1 MPDQSASA
9 CVRGAGERLLPLGS
23 PRSLLCHRSLTRHA
37 VQHSS
42 LFSSLPW
49 GLPKMWYTHTLNL
62 CFSTKASGSFFFKIS
77 FQTLRNHCDWSQ
89 QLVIKCLTQ
98 SVLALGLT
106 KRTTLQYL
114 WKQETTSTTSQSRN
128 KLVNGEKGQAQRHG
142 IWEEIWSDHKT

>member
-49 GLPKMWYTHTLNL
+49 DLPKMWYTHTLNL

-114 WKQETTSTTSQSRN
+114 WKQRN
-128 KLVNGEKGQAQRHG
+128 HSHDISKQEQVAEWRERTGTEAWHLGGDM
-142 IWEEIWSDHKT
+142 IWP